1 MALTS
6 VKSNPTAAA
15 YAMLHGAKEEEQEEI
30 LGSILQ
36 FVHGIPGTMRLEI
49 EASIKNL
56 VSRQAH
62 FGGILEYTAQQF
74 VTDRNTKVLDWNQ
87 TTVTAI
93 NKQTKT
99 KKNVTPANWRK
110 FMPLIL
116 DYKGPHDTIFLKS
129 RFNLDLVNEDNTPIV
144 PGGRTWSSPD
154 IKGKAKGKDAIEPDV
169 IVCKIINGKLYIY
182 IIELK
187 IGAGQA
193 GNDPKEHLQL
203 MRGKRLFQLYFAKM
217 KEEGLIPASTPFP
230 KIRLYFCAWMHNSK
244 KTTVDFKRF
253 KPVAGLKEYE
263 VKELAGPDAY
273 ASLVGV
279 NGRFISA
286 MIKKLDYVRFY
297 ILAKI
302 LKKFFSK
309 GGRYANAASKLA
321 ANLNANINKIPGAA
335 NIARTLP
342 QIIPGGND
350 KGHSEKAVGFARAV
364 ARNISFKPPSKSATH
379 LSNIELKRK
388 IRRSREKAL
397 IRYQLFAERYKAR
410 AKRAG
415 QASPTAN
422 KIMQAFLNP
431 SPTSPTPA
439 NSVNIYTNRNIGM
452 RLTKY
457 TNAMASAVER
467 SNTSLF
473 NTGKAEA
480 KSFINRV
487 LKSAKTTAAAKQW
500 VTGKLSQINSY
511 TRPISPK
518 ATGGTKRKAGNTGGG
533 GAKRSRSNTNNKI
546 VTWVSTVTG
555 QQLTPTQ
562 AKTLAK
568 SYGTFKQLVSNIEA
582 GTVNVKKSAKVSKAF
597 ATSLMTGKTSGR
609 TTGRMQ
615 AVAENN
621 MGNN

>member
-6 VKSNPTAAA
+6 VKSNPTSAA
-15 YAMLHGAKEEEQEEI
+15 YAMLHGTKEEEQEEV

-36 FVHGIPGTMRLEI
+36 FVHGIPATMRLEI

-74 VTDRNTKVLDWNQ
+74 VTDSNTKVLDWNQ
-87 TTVTAI
+87 TTVNQT
-93 NKQTKT
+93 NYKQL
-99 KKNVTPANWRK
+99 
-110 FMPLIL
+110 MPLIL
-116 DYKGPHDTIFLKS
+116 NHKGPETIFLKS
-129 RFNLDLVNEDNTPIV
+129 RFELSMVNSDASEIV
-144 PGGRTWSSPD
+144 EGHTWSSV
-154 IKGKAKGKDAIEPDV
+154 KLKAKGKDAIEPDV
-169 IVCKIINGKLYIY
+169 VVCKIINGKLYIY

-217 KEEGLIPASTPFP
+217 IEEGLIPASTPVP
-230 KIRLYFCAWMHNSK
+230 KIKLYFCAWMHNSK

-253 KPVAGLKEYE
+253 KPVAGLKEYD

-309 GGRYANAASKLA
+309 GGRYTNAAAKLA

-342 QIIPGGND
+342 QIIPGGGG

-364 ARNISFKPPSKSATH
+364 ARNISFKPPSKSASH

-397 IRYQLFAERYKAR
+397 IRYQLFADRYKAR

-415 QASPTAN
+415 QASPPAN

-431 SPTSPTPA
+431 SPTSPIPA
-439 NSVNIYTNRNIGM
+439 NSVNIYTNRNIGA

-473 NTGKAEA
+473 NTGKSEA

-511 TRPISPK
+511 SRPISPK
-518 ATGGTKRKAGNTGGG
+518 ATGGTKRKAGNTAGGA
-533 GAKRSRSNTNNKI
+533 AKRSRSNTNNKI
-546 VTWVSTVTG
+546 VTWISSVTG
-555 QQLTPTQ
+555 QKVTPTR

-568 SYGTFKQLVSNIEA
+568 SYGTFKQLISNIEA
-582 GTVNVKKSAKVSKAF
+582 GTVNVKKSNKVSKAF
-597 ATSLMTGKTSGR
+597 ATSLLPGKTGAR
-609 TTGRMQ
+609 TTAKMS

-621 MGNN
+621 MGTN

>member
-6 VKSNPTAAA
+6 VKSNPTSAA
-15 YAMLHGAKEEEQEEI
+15 YAMLHGTKEEEQEEV

-36 FVHGIPGTMRLEI
+36 FVHGIPATMRLEI

-74 VTDRNTKVLDWNQ
+74 VTDSNTKVLDWNQ
-87 TTVTAI
+87 TTVNQT
-93 NKQTKT
+93 NYKQL
-99 KKNVTPANWRK
+99 
-110 FMPLIL
+110 MPLIL
-116 DYKGPHDTIFLKS
+116 NHKGPETIFLKS
-129 RFNLDLVNEDNTPIV
+129 RFELSMVNSDASEIV
-144 PGGRTWSSPD
+144 EGHTWSSV
-154 IKGKAKGKDAIEPDV
+154 KLKAKGKDAIEPDV
-169 IVCKIINGKLYIY
+169 VVCKIINGKLYIY

-217 KEEGLIPASTPFP
+217 IEEGLIPASTPIP

-253 KPVAGLKEYE
+253 KPVAGLKEYD

-309 GGRYANAASKLA
+309 GGRYTNAAAKLA

-342 QIIPGGND
+342 QIIPGGGG

-364 ARNISFKPPSKSATH
+364 ARNISFKPPSKSASH

-397 IRYQLFAERYKAR
+397 IRYQLFADRYKAR

-415 QASPTAN
+415 QASPPAN

-431 SPTSPTPA
+431 SPTSPIPA
-439 NSVNIYTNRNIGM
+439 NSVNIYTNRNIGA

-473 NTGKAEA
+473 NTGKSEA

-511 TRPISPK
+511 SRPISPK
-518 ATGGTKRKAGNTGGG
+518 ATGGTKRKAGNTAGGA
-533 GAKRSRSNTNNKI
+533 AKRSRSNTNNKI
-546 VTWVSTVTG
+546 VTWISSVTG
-555 QQLTPTQ
+555 QKVTPTR

-568 SYGTFKQLVSNIEA
+568 SYGTFKQLISNIEA
-582 GTVNVKKSAKVSKAF
+582 GTVNVKKSNKVSKAF
-597 ATSLMTGKTSGR
+597 ATSLLPGKTGAR
-609 TTGRMQ
+609 TTAKMS

-621 MGNN
+621 MGTN

>member
-6 VKSNPTAAA
+6 VKRNPTEAA
-15 YAMLHGAKEEEQEEI
+15 YAMLHGTKEEEQEEI

-87 TTVTAI
+87 TTV
-93 NKQTKT
+93 NQ
-99 KKNVTPANWRK
+99 ANYRQL
-110 FMPLIL
+110 MPLIL
-116 DYKGPHDTIFLKS
+116 DHKGPETIFLKS
-129 RFNLDLVNEDNTPIV
+129 RFELSMVNSDASEIV
-144 PGGRTWSSPD
+144 GGHTWSSV
-154 IKGKAKGKDAIEPDV
+154 KLKAKGKDAIEPDV
-169 IVCKIINGKLYIY
+169 VVCKIINGKLYIY

-203 MRGKRLFQLYFAKM
+203 MRGKRLFELYFLKM
-217 KEEGLIPASTPFP
+217 IAEGLIPASTPMP
-230 KIRLYFCAWMHNSK
+230 KIKLYFCAWMHNSK
-244 KTTVDFKRF
+244 KTTVDLKRF

-263 VKELAGPDAY
+263 VKELAGPDSY

-297 ILAKI
+297 VLAKI

-309 GGRYANAASKLA
+309 GGRYTNAAAKLA

-342 QIIPGGND
+342 QIIPGGNG

-473 NTGKAEA
+473 NTGKTEA

-518 ATGGTKRKAGNTGGG
+518 AAGGTKRKAGGTAGG

-555 QQLTPTQ
+555 QQLTPAQ

-568 SYGTFKQLVSNIEA
+568 SYGTFKQLTANINA
-582 GTVNVKKSAKVSKAF
+582 GTVNVKKSAKVAKAF
-597 ATSLMTGKTSGR
+597 ATSLIIGKTGAR
-609 TTGRMQ
+609 TAGRMQ

>member
-6 VKSNPTAAA
+6 VKSNPTSAA
-15 YAMLHGAKEEEQEEI
+15 YAMLHGTKEEEQEEV

-36 FVHGIPGTMRLEI
+36 FVHGIPATMRLEI

-74 VTDRNTKVLDWNQ
+74 VTDSNTKVLDWNQ
-87 TTVTAI
+87 TTVNQT
-93 NKQTKT
+93 NYKQL
-99 KKNVTPANWRK
+99 
-110 FMPLIL
+110 MPLIL
-116 DYKGPHDTIFLKS
+116 NHKGPETIFLKS
-129 RFNLDLVNEDNTPIV
+129 RFELSMVNSDASEIV
-144 PGGRTWSSPD
+144 EGHTWSSV
-154 IKGKAKGKDAIEPDV
+154 KLKAKGKDAIEPDV
-169 IVCKIINGKLYIY
+169 VVCKIINGKLYIY

-217 KEEGLIPASTPFP
+217 IEEGLIPASTPVP
-230 KIRLYFCAWMHNSK
+230 KIKLYFCAWMHNSK

-253 KPVAGLKEYE
+253 KPVAGLKEYD

-309 GGRYANAASKLA
+309 GGRYTNAAAKLA

-342 QIIPGGND
+342 QIIPGGGG

-364 ARNISFKPPSKSATH
+364 ARNISFKPPSKSASH

-397 IRYQLFAERYKAR
+397 IRYQLFADRYKAR

-415 QASPTAN
+415 QASPPAN

-431 SPTSPTPA
+431 SPTSPIPA

-473 NTGKAEA
+473 NTGKSEA

-511 TRPISPK
+511 SRPISPK
-518 ATGGTKRKAGNTGGG
+518 ATGGTKRKAGNTAGGA
-533 GAKRSRSNTNNKI
+533 AKRSRSNTNNKI
-546 VTWVSTVTG
+546 VTWISSVTG
-555 QQLTPTQ
+555 QKVTPTR

-568 SYGTFKQLVSNIEA
+568 SYGTFKQLISNIEA
-582 GTVNVKKSAKVSKAF
+582 GTVNVKKSNKVSKAF
-597 ATSLMTGKTSGR
+597 ATSLLPGKTGAR
-609 TTGRMQ
+609 TTAKMS

-621 MGNN
+621 MGTN

>member
-6 VKSNPTAAA
+6 VKRNPTEAA
-15 YAMLHGAKEEEQEEI
+15 YAMLHGTKEEEQEEI

-87 TTVTAI
+87 TTV
-93 NKQTKT
+93 NQ
-99 KKNVTPANWRK
+99 ANYRQL
-110 FMPLIL
+110 MPLIL
-116 DYKGPHDTIFLKS
+116 DHKGPETIFLKS
-129 RFNLDLVNEDNTPIV
+129 RFELSMVNSDASEIV
-144 PGGRTWSSPD
+144 GGYPWSSV
-154 IKGKAKGKDAIEPDV
+154 KLKAKGKDAIEPDV
-169 IVCKIINGKLYIY
+169 VVCKIINGKLYIY

-217 KEEGLIPASTPFP
+217 IAEGLIPASTPVP
-230 KIRLYFCAWMHNSK
+230 KIKLYFCAWMHNSK

-263 VKELAGPDAY
+263 VKELAGPDSY

-297 ILAKI
+297 VLAKI

-309 GGRYANAASKLA
+309 GGRYTNAAFKLA
-321 ANLNANINKIPGAA
+321 ANLNANINKISGAA

-342 QIIPGGND
+342 QIIPGGNA

-364 ARNISFKPPSKSATH
+364 ARNISFKPPSKSATQ

-473 NTGKAEA
+473 NTGKTEA

-500 VTGKLSQINSY
+500 VAGKLSQINSY

-518 ATGGTKRKAGNTGGG
+518 ATGGTKRKAGNTVGG

>member
-6 VKSNPTAAA
+6 VKSNPTSAA
-15 YAMLHGAKEEEQEEI
+15 YAMLHGTKEEEQEEV

-36 FVHGIPGTMRLEI
+36 FVHGIPATMRLEI

-74 VTDRNTKVLDWNQ
+74 VTDSNTKVLDWNQ
-87 TTVTAI
+87 TTV
-93 NKQTKT
+93 NQT
-99 KKNVTPANWRK
+99 NYRQL
-110 FMPLIL
+110 MPLIL
-116 DYKGPHDTIFLKS
+116 NHKGPETIFLKS
-129 RFNLDLVNEDNTPIV
+129 RFELSMVNSDASEIV
-144 PGGRTWSSPD
+144 EGHTWSSV
-154 IKGKAKGKDAIEPDV
+154 KLKAKGKDAIEPDV
-169 IVCKIINGKLYIY
+169 VVCKIINGKLYIY

-217 KEEGLIPASTPFP
+217 IEEGLIPASTPIP

-253 KPVAGLKEYE
+253 KPVAGLKEYD

-309 GGRYANAASKLA
+309 GGRYTNAAAKLA

-342 QIIPGGND
+342 QLIPGGGG

-364 ARNISFKPPSKSATH
+364 ARNISFKPPSKSASH

-397 IRYQLFAERYKAR
+397 IRYQLFADRYKAR

-415 QASPTAN
+415 QASPPAN

-431 SPTSPTPA
+431 SPTSPIPA

-473 NTGKAEA
+473 NTGKSEA

-511 TRPISPK
+511 SRPISPK
-518 ATGGTKRKAGNTGGG
+518 ATGGTKRKAGNTAGGA
-533 GAKRSRSNTNNKI
+533 AKRSRSNTNNKI
-546 VTWVSTVTG
+546 VTWISSVTG
-555 QQLTPTQ
+555 QKVTPTR

-568 SYGTFKQLVSNIEA
+568 SYGTFKQLISNIEA
-582 GTVNVKKSAKVSKAF
+582 GTVNVKKSNKVSKAF
-597 ATSLMTGKTSGR
+597 ATSLLPGKTGAR
-609 TTGRMQ
+609 TTAKMS

-621 MGNN
+621 MGTN

>member
-1 MALTS
+1 
-6 VKSNPTAAA
+6 
-15 YAMLHGAKEEEQEEI
+15 
-30 LGSILQ
+30 
-36 FVHGIPGTMRLEI
+36 
-49 EASIKNL
+49 
-56 VSRQAH
+56 
-62 FGGILEYTAQQF
+62 
-74 VTDRNTKVLDWNQ
+74 
-87 TTVTAI
+87 
-93 NKQTKT
+93 
-99 KKNVTPANWRK
+99 
-110 FMPLIL
+110 
-116 DYKGPHDTIFLKS
+116 
-129 RFNLDLVNEDNTPIV
+129 
-144 PGGRTWSSPD
+144 
-154 IKGKAKGKDAIEPDV
+154 
-169 IVCKIINGKLYIY
+169 
-182 IIELK
+182 
-187 IGAGQA
+187 
-193 GNDPKEHLQL
+193 
-203 MRGKRLFQLYFAKM
+203 
-217 KEEGLIPASTPFP
+217 
-230 KIRLYFCAWMHNSK
+230 MHNSK

-253 KPVAGLKEYE
+253 KPVAGLKEYD

-309 GGRYANAASKLA
+309 GGRYTNAAAKLA

-342 QIIPGGND
+342 QIIPGGGG

-364 ARNISFKPPSKSATH
+364 ARNISFKPPSKSASH

-397 IRYQLFAERYKAR
+397 IRYQLFADRYKAR

-415 QASPTAN
+415 QASPPAN

-431 SPTSPTPA
+431 SPTSPIPA

-473 NTGKAEA
+473 NTGKSEA

-511 TRPISPK
+511 SRPISPK
-518 ATGGTKRKAGNTGGG
+518 ATGGTKRKAGNTAGGA
-533 GAKRSRSNTNNKI
+533 AKRSRSNTNNKI
-546 VTWVSTVTG
+546 VTWISSVTG
-555 QQLTPTQ
+555 QKVTPTR

-568 SYGTFKQLVSNIEA
+568 SYGTFKQLISNIEA
-582 GTVNVKKSAKVSKAF
+582 GTVNVKKSNKVSKAF
-597 ATSLMTGKTSGR
+597 ATSLLPGKTGAR
-609 TTGRMQ
+609 TTAKMS

-621 MGNN
+621 MGTN

>member
-6 VKSNPTAAA
+6 VKSNPTSAA
-15 YAMLHGAKEEEQEEI
+15 YAMLHGTKEEEQEEV

-36 FVHGIPGTMRLEI
+36 FVHGIPATMRLEI

-74 VTDRNTKVLDWNQ
+74 VTDSNTKVLDWNQ
-87 TTVTAI
+87 TTVNQT
-93 NKQTKT
+93 NYKQL
-99 KKNVTPANWRK
+99 
-110 FMPLIL
+110 MPLIL
-116 DYKGPHDTIFLKS
+116 NHKGPETIFLKS
-129 RFNLDLVNEDNTPIV
+129 RFELSMVNSDASEIV
-144 PGGRTWSSPD
+144 EGHTWSSV
-154 IKGKAKGKDAIEPDV
+154 KLKAKGKDAIEPDV
-169 IVCKIINGKLYIY
+169 VVCKIINGKLYIY

-217 KEEGLIPASTPFP
+217 IEEGLIPASTPVP
-230 KIRLYFCAWMHNSK
+230 KIKLYFCAWMHNSK

-253 KPVAGLKEYE
+253 KPVAGLKEYD

-309 GGRYANAASKLA
+309 GGRYTNAAAKLA

-342 QIIPGGND
+342 QLIPGGGG

-364 ARNISFKPPSKSATH
+364 ARNISFKPPSKSASH

-397 IRYQLFAERYKAR
+397 IRYQLFADRYKAR

-415 QASPTAN
+415 QASPPAN

-431 SPTSPTPA
+431 SPTSPIPA

-473 NTGKAEA
+473 NTGKSEA

-511 TRPISPK
+511 SRPISPK
-518 ATGGTKRKAGNTGGG
+518 ATGGTKRKAGNTAGGA
-533 GAKRSRSNTNNKI
+533 AKRSRSNTNNKI
-546 VTWVSTVTG
+546 VTWISSVTG
-555 QQLTPTQ
+555 QKVTPTR

-568 SYGTFKQLVSNIEA
+568 SYGTFKQLISNIEA
-582 GTVNVKKSAKVSKAF
+582 GTVNVKKSNKVSKAF
-597 ATSLMTGKTSGR
+597 ATSLLPGKTGAR
-609 TTGRMQ
+609 TTAKMS

-621 MGNN
+621 MGTN